1 MWPQRDPHQAC
12 PPCLSIICHVSHVRH
27 VPPHVNP
34 PHRSGSES
42 GQDKVSYQCIKSQ
55 LFLVCRLTLALFLK
69 LFQNKPN
76 WPSQANKEGQKEES
90 WEEAMLLQESFQL
103 MFLSTL
109 ASLFFSSSSA
119 QATSNIHHDPQSKP
133 HVIGDHLQHHTMI
146 SSFSQAHSSLPHG
159 FSLQPTAV
167 RSPILS

>member
-1 MWPQRDPHQAC
+1 MLSAHCGRKETRTKSALLAC
-12 PPCLSIICHVSHVRH
+12 PCSHVRH
-27 VPPHVNP
+27 VSPHVNP

-42 GQDKVSYQCIKSQ
+42 GQDKVCYQCLKSQ
-55 LFLVCRLTLALFLK
+55 RRWLHSSSSSRAKTNPTDRVR
-69 LFQNKPN
+69 PR
-76 WPSQANKEGQKEES
+76 ES
-90 WEEAMLLQESFQL
+90 YQL

-119 QATSNIHHDPQSKP
+119 QAASNIHHVPQLKP

-146 SSFSQAHSSLPHG
+146 SSSSQAHSSLPHG
-159 FSLQPTAV
+159 LSQQPTAA

>member
-34 PHRSGSES
+34 PHRPGSES
-42 GQDKVSYQCIKSQ
+42 GQDKVCYQCLKSQ
-55 LFLVCRLTLALFLK
+55 RRWLHSSSSSRAKTNPTDRVR
-69 LFQNKPN
+69 PR
-76 WPSQANKEGQKEES
+76 ES
-90 WEEAMLLQESFQL
+90 YQL

-119 QATSNIHHDPQSKP
+119 QANIHHDPQSKP
-133 HVIGDHLQHHTMI
+133 HVIGDHLQQHIMI
-146 SSFSQAHSSLPHG
+146 SSSSQAHSSLPHG
-159 FSLQPTAV
+159 LSLQPTVSLAKTGKSYLKKRSRFSLDSMIGV
-167 RSPILS
+167 RPRS

>member
-42 GQDKVSYQCIKSQ
+42 GQDKVSYQCLESQ
-55 LFLVCRLTLALFLK
+55 LFLVCRSTLVTFLK
-69 LFQNKPN
+69 LLQGQNKPN
-76 WPSQANKEGQKEES
+76 KESQKDES

-119 QATSNIHHDPQSKP
+119 QAASNIHHDDPQSKP

-146 SSFSQAHSSLPHG
+146 SSSSQAHSSLPHG
-159 FSLQPTAV
+159 FLLQPTAA